1 MTTWLYMSV
10 LYQVSLSLVMWRDVT
25 WEFVMAW
32 FYMSVLDQVSLI
44 VYVAGC
50 AVGIRDDL
58 VLYECFRSGFSH
70 RLCGWMCGGNS

>member
-1 MTTWLYMSV
+1 MTT
-10 LYQVSLSLVMWRDVT
+10 
-25 WEFVMAW
+25 W
-32 FYMSVLDQVSLI
+32 FYMSVLDQVSRI

-50 AVGIRDDL
+50 AVRIRDDLALYECFISSVPLIGYVAGCDVGIRDGL

>member
-1 MTTWLYMSV
+1 MT
-10 LYQVSLSLVMWRDVT
+10 
-25 WEFVMAW
+25 W

-70 RLCGWMCGGNS
+70 RLCGWMCGENS